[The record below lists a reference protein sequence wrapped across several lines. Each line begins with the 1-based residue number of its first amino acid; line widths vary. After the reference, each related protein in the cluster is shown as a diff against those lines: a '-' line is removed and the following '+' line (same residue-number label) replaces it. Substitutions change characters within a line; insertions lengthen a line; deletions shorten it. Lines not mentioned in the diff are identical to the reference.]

1 MGGGDRGRTMTLTSG
16 KVLAALI
23 GLSAVVGGYEAL
35 LFGFGRAAGAPF
47 QAIWSL
53 VFLLL
58 LIIWVDL
65 DCRHRKDIYRSFEYG
80 FLVFV
85 FWLPYLPYYLLRTRR
100 AFGLLWLI
108 GFLMLFYAG
117 YFLQWLVYLAHP

>member
-1 MGGGDRGRTMTLTSG
+1 MTLTSG

-23 GLSAVVGGYEAL
+23 GLSVVVGGYEAL
-35 LFGFGRAAGAPF
+35 LFGFGQTAGAPF

-58 LIIWVDL
+58 LIVWVDL
-65 DCRHRKDIYRSFEYG
+65 DCRRRKDIYRPFEFG

-100 AFGLLWLI
+100 ALGLLWLL

-117 YFLQWLVYLAHP
+117 YFFQWLVYLARP